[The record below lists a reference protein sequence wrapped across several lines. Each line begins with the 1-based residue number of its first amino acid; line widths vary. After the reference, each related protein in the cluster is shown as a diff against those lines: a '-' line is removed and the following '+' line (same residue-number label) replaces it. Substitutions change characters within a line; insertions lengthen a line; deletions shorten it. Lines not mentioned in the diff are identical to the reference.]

1 MKSITGVGLEEV
13 TSLYGS
19 VQGDF
24 MQLIFGQQIHIGGM
38 KASIDLAD
46 RAEIGVGLS
55 GIDLCCC
62 NGAGMRFLV
71 RSRKV
76 ASMVGVDATEAVV
89 ERGRRL
95 TREEGLDDRI
105 RFVLGDASQSGLPSA
120 SADFVWSEDA
130 WCYVA
135 DKTRLIAEAVRI
147 VRPGG
152 VIAFTDWVEG
162 PAGLTDSEAQRFLGM
177 MTFANLQDIAGY
189 VSLLSGSGCE
199 VREAEDTGRFPS
211 HIDLYLNMIEMQLT
225 YDVLR
230 TLAFRNDLLQTL
242 TDGFRFLGGLSRAG
256 YETLLTEKVV
266 KRRAAGALRCC
277 R

>member
-1 MKSITGVGLEEV
+1 MKSIDGVGLAEV

-19 VQGDF
+19 AQGDF
-24 MQLIFGQQIHIGGM
+24 MQLVFGQQIHIGGM

-46 RAEIGVGLS
+46 RAEIGAGLC

-71 RSRKV
+71 RSREV
-76 ASMVGVDATEAVV
+76 ASMVGVDATEGVV

-95 TREEGLDDRI
+95 TSEEGLDDRV
-105 RFVLGDASQSGLPSA
+105 RFVLADACQSGLPSA

-135 DKTRLIAEAVRI
+135 DKPKLIAEAARLA
-147 VRPGG
+147 RPGG

-162 PAGLTDSEAQRFLGM
+162 ARGLTDAEAQRFLSM
-177 MTFANLQDIAGY
+177 MTFANVEDIAGY
-189 VSLLSGSGCE
+189 VGLLSASGCE
-199 VREAEDTGRFPS
+199 VRVAEDTGRFPA

-225 YDVLR
+225 YDVLQ
-230 TLAFRNDLLQTL
+230 TLGFRADLLQTL
-242 TDGFRFLGGLSRAG
+242 TDGFRFLAELSRAG
-256 YETLLTEKVV
+256 KIAQARFVA
-266 KRRAAGALRCC
+266 RRN
-277 R
+277 

>member
-1 MKSITGVGLEEV
+1 MKSISGVGLEEV

-19 VQGDF
+19 AQGDF
-24 MQLIFGQQIHIGGM
+24 MHLIFGQQIHIGGM

-46 RAEIGVGLS
+46 RAVIGGGLS

-71 RSRKV
+71 RSRNV

-89 ERGRRL
+89 DRGRHL
-95 TREEGLDDRI
+95 TCEEGLDDRV
-105 RFVLGDASQSGLPSA
+105 RFVLADACQSGLPSA

-130 WCYVA
+130 WCYVT
-135 DKTRLIAEAVRI
+135 DKAKLVAEAVRI

-177 MTFANLQDIAGY
+177 MTFANVEDIAGY
-189 VSLLSGSGCE
+189 VNLFSGSGCE
-199 VREAEDTGRFPS
+199 VQVAEDTGRFPL
-211 HIDLYLNMIEMQLT
+211 HVDLYLNMIEMQLT

-230 TLAFRNDLLQTL
+230 TLGFRTDLLQTL
-242 TDGFRFLGGLSRAG
+242 TDGFRFLGELSRAG
-256 YETLLTEKVV
+256 KVAQARFV
-266 KRRAAGALRCC
+266 ARRK
-277 R
+277 